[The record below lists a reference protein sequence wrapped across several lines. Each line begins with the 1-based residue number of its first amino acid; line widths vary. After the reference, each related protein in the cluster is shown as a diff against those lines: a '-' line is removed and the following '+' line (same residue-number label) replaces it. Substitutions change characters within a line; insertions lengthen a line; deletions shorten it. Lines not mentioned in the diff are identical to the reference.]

1 MKRNCLSP
9 VWDEH
14 FRVAVCHH
22 VRQVDFLVRDR
33 EHVGGETVGRFSM
46 DTDLLMAGEK
56 VEVETALQVGGPHAT
71 CRQVGTGGE
80 TQGKV
85 RVAIQL
91 VPVLPG
97 SKVGR
102 GRGPRPRSWRT
113 PTSPRPPATW

>member
-56 VEVETALQVGGPHAT
+56 VEVETALQVGGSMPPAA
-71 CRQVGTGGE
+71 RWGQAG
-80 TQGKV
+80 
-85 RVAIQL
+85 
-91 VPVLPG
+91 
-97 SKVGR
+97 
-102 GRGPRPRSWRT
+102 RPRER
-113 PTSPRPPATW
+113 